1 MHLAGTTGDSMTI
14 TTRRVADRVGPHNKL
29 GRTLRL
35 ARLSIKR
42 KRAHDVLHREALRR
56 GPIRFV
62 QIGSNDGD
70 LADPL
75 RPFIQDFCWSGVM
88 VEPQPFVFAEKLVPR
103 YGSSPRI
110 RLVNTAI
117 GPRSG
122 SIALW
127 VISFSTDRWAT
138 GKASLDR
145 RVLER
150 AVESGLVERLAAEHG
165 VKLPPDRG
173 TWISSIEV
181 PMITARELVQSS
193 EITDFDLLHVDTEGS
208 DAMIV
213 RQFDFDLLS
222 TSIVLFEHRHLSDEG
237 LTSACSHLA
246 ASGFRL
252 HYDRM
257 DVLAVRGFS
266 LGRTSLQPLDSPW
279 AIER

>member
-1 MHLAGTTGDSMTI
+1 MHLAGTTGDSVN
-14 TTRRVADRVGPHNKL
+14 VAERWVAARVGPHNKL

-35 ARLSIKR
+35 ANLAFGQ

-75 RPFIQDFCWSGVM
+75 RPFIEDFCWSGVM
-88 VEPQPFVFAEKLVPR
+88 VEPQPFVFAEKLVPL

-110 RLVNTAI
+110 HLVNAAI
-117 GPRSG
+117 GPKSG
-122 SIALW
+122 SMALH

-165 VKLPPDRG
+165 VIPPPDKG

-181 PMITARELVQSS
+181 PMITARELIESS

-208 DAMIV
+208 DAMIL
-213 RQFDFDLLS
+213 RQFDFDRLS
-222 TSIVLFEHRHLSDEG
+222 TSIVLFEHRHLDGEA
-237 LTSACSHLA
+237 LASACTHLS
-246 ASGFRL
+246 ASGFQL
-252 HYDRM
+252 NYDRM

-266 LGRTSLQPLDSPW
+266 VGRTSMRPLDSPW
-279 AIER
+279 AIGR